1 LQSSHSRQ
9 IPLNSI
15 EEEDESLADT
25 LVSDFGTTKL
35 PEHDHTVRLIGKAQF
50 IDALAGSNDDE
61 GSDES
66 SDMEASVEEVDVEI
80 SSSSGHG
87 SSEDEDESLSLTK
100 PVARRFYSH
109 SHTMKSAKT
118 QSRGS
123 TKPHTKHEPNREK
136 TYDPSTCREWP
147 ANLKLRM

>member
-35 PEHDHTVRLIGKAQF
+35 PEHDHTVRQLRLIGKAQF

-61 GSDES
+61 GSDEG

-100 PVARRFYSH
+100 PVARR
-109 SHTMKSAKT
+109 
-118 QSRGS
+118 
-123 TKPHTKHEPNREK
+123 P
-136 TYDPSTCREWP
+136 
-147 ANLKLRM
+147 